1 MTETAKPG
9 KKNIPPEQALLPVR
23 EAQGR
28 SLFLTLTIIALLAG
42 LALIF
47 ARVTDR
53 MSDNWSADLQGSVTV
68 QLVLDDQST
77 READIELASQIIK
90 SQLPGARI
98 SPLSAKEARSLL
110 QPWLGNLELP
120 TDIPIPVLISV
131 KDRDI
136 SAPQSAALQEALVEA
151 GLFAEVDDHSRW
163 SDQIGRSGRRIQY
176 FALGIL
182 ALILTAS
189 IAISAFAT
197 QAALV
202 AQHHIIRVL
211 VQTGASDGF
220 IARLFVAQAWWRSL
234 KAGILGAFLAA
245 IAIALLALGDTENYP
260 LLWPDF
266 EVRLFDNLWLIA
278 LALGFAVF
286 SAFAAFLTA
295 MQLLRRERRRG

>member
-1 MTETAKPG
+1 MTELT
-9 KKNIPPEQALLPVR
+9 KKARHAIPPEQALLPVR
-23 EAQGR
+23 EVQGR
-28 SLFLTLTIIALLAG
+28 TLFLTLTIIALLAG

-53 MSDNWSADLQGSVTV
+53 MSDNWSADLQGSLTV
-68 QLVLDDQST
+68 QLILET
-77 READIELASQIIK
+77 EEGRGADIDLAKGIIEAT
-90 SQLPGARI
+90 LPDARI
-98 SPLSAKEARSLL
+98 RPLSGKEARALL
-110 QPWLGNLELP
+110 KPWLGNLQLP
-120 TDIPIPVLISV
+120 TDIPIPALISV

-136 SAPQSAALQEALVEA
+136 SADQSTALQTALQDA

-163 SDQIGRSGRRIQY
+163 SDQIGKSGKRIQY

-211 VQTGASDGF
+211 AQTGASDGF

-245 IAIALLALGDTENYP
+245 IAIALLAIGDMENFP

-278 LALGFAVF
+278 LALGFAIF

-295 MQLLRRERRRG
+295 IGLLRRERRH